1 MKHIVY
7 ISPDS
12 ELIEHIDALAHEA
25 ATKDQAEMLR
35 AISRDEHVKVFKETK
50 DFVLAFN
57 NETISDQGYLLLL
70 DDGLI
75 GKNYILAMLKRK
87 VRELQVNNS
96 TKGDPETIEVPIE
109 NTGILPRFPVYAV
122 VRAAGDGD
130 WYEDKVQRITLR
142 RNNVLTLTLADGN
155 TVDASN
161 LYLEHLKTL
170 YDVLDGVDPRD
181 NAILQALSEIND
193 CGHFMH

>member
-12 ELIEHIDALAHEA
+12 DLIEHIDALAHEA

-35 AISRDEHVKVFKETK
+35 AIARDENVTVFAETK

-57 NETISDQGYLLLL
+57 DETISDQGYLLLL

-75 GKNYILAMLKRK
+75 GKDYLLAILKRK
-87 VRELQVNNS
+87 VRELQVNNA
-96 TKGDPETIEVPIE
+96 TKGDPETIELPVE
-109 NTGILPRFPVYAV
+109 SSGILPRFPVYAV

-130 WYEDKVQRITLR
+130 WCEDKIQRITLR
-142 RNNVLTLTLADGN
+142 RNNVLMLTLAGGK
-155 TVDASN
+155 TVDAST
-161 LYLEHLKTL
+161 LYLEDLKTL
-170 YDVLDGVDPRD
+170 YDVLDAVDPND
-181 NAILQALSEIND
+181 NAIIQALSEQFD
-193 CGHFMH
+193 YGRYTH